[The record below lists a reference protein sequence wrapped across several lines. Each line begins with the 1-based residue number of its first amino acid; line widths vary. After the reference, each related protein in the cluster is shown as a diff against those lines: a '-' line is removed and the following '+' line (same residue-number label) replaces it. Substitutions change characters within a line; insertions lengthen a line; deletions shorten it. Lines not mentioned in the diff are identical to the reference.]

1 MMKQALY
8 FFLLIAYSSTAQN
21 QLSFI
26 NETGISG
33 SYDRGD
39 IFTHDGDLYLV
50 TKEDQRLEIQRDTG
64 TGFFLVEKTNYL
76 LSDDD
81 LIFTAVH
88 DGHLFLMFDDRIVE
102 KQLSDGS
109 ISNTHTLDEQF
120 SQTPSDLVVTDGFIH
135 IVDQSLSQVLGIARA
150 DGGAVIVPFE
160 YKNSKRVEDKYYTID
175 QGLILYD
182 LATQV
187 IDTLEHHPGLVS
199 QPRSHRFP
207 NDDRLNLLAY
217 DYDENVHY
225 RFDGIELTTFDE
237 FVPPFFDAML
247 DLGDYY
253 FLSGDDE
260 FAIIDKENYFG
271 VVEGPVGPNSSFGYI
286 QPTGMEEDVFL
297 FSFHGLDRKMLVF
310 EFESKQLYEL
320 DNQYI
325 GLILDSNAH
334 PYKEGFSFVAQDAAE
349 PFPVLGYYYVDLSRR
364 EVLYRDDFAGQP
376 LATYIEADQVLFASH
391 QSEKSYLYRQTV
403 NDSLELLQVIDH
415 SEDRGLTPFEYAYV
429 GDGIAVIQ
437 KEYELM
443 IFRDDLLQ
451 EQSGVVTSK
460 LLKKGNSLVGAYN
473 VDSTQ
478 TILFEWNISTGQ
490 WSETILEEY
499 FDLEGSFAS
508 TFGIFSDE
516 TMNSGS
522 YIDIDQKTIRSTGL
536 QEVIDIEY
544 AEDYL
549 VVIQSASQFRYN
561 YVLMTADGFTTIK
574 ESVVSEIVPRVTI
587 KKDYVIVTYLDSG
600 DWVVECWDLEGNFTH
615 NYATSKIL
623 QSSYQSFHVG
633 DDMHTFYFERNGLA
647 EVLLVKKDQRF
658 IYALEGNFENNSIK
672 NGYSTNNHYA
682 FHNDADDF
690 LHIIWFGEGRITMPL
705 ESAEHL
711 TGIFGTEDD
720 LYVMT
725 ERYAKM
731 KIYKY
736 NKISKEM
743 DEYIDSDV
751 PISQQG
757 YRINQIYRLGDRQWA
772 CIITKIDFTGNTN
785 NEIYLFDADNQTFEL
800 LADLNEHPS
809 SSNPRRFVESDD
821 RLFFVAQAP
830 TGLNDQLWNLEQG
843 TTTSVKNTTKESMG
857 KNCQVV
863 DNIIAFDHPLTM
875 IKVYDLTGKLLMSGD
890 SSTRFLD
897 ISKLPMGYLY
907 WSGIDAYD
915 HIINGMILKVD

>member
-1 MMKQALY
+1 
-8 FFLLIAYSSTAQN
+8 
-21 QLSFI
+21 
-26 NETGISG
+26 
-33 SYDRGD
+33 
-39 IFTHDGDLYLV
+39 
-50 TKEDQRLEIQRDTG
+50 
-64 TGFFLVEKTNYL
+64 
-76 LSDDD
+76 
-81 LIFTAVH
+81 
-88 DGHLFLMFDDRIVE
+88 
-102 KQLSDGS
+102 
-109 ISNTHTLDEQF
+109 
-120 SQTPSDLVVTDGFIH
+120 
-135 IVDQSLSQVLGIARA
+135 
-150 DGGAVIVPFE
+150 
-160 YKNSKRVEDKYYTID
+160 
-175 QGLILYD
+175 
-182 LATQV
+182 
-187 IDTLEHHPGLVS
+187 
-199 QPRSHRFP
+199 
-207 NDDRLNLLAY
+207 
-217 DYDENVHY
+217 
-225 RFDGIELTTFDE
+225 
-237 FVPPFFDAML
+237 
-247 DLGDYY
+247 
-253 FLSGDDE
+253 
-260 FAIIDKENYFG
+260 
-271 VVEGPVGPNSSFGYI
+271 
-286 QPTGMEEDVFL
+286 
-297 FSFHGLDRKMLVF
+297 MLVF

-376 LATYIEADQVLFASH
+376 LATYVEADQVLFASH
-391 QSEKSYLYRQTV
+391 QSEKSYLYRQSV

-415 SEDRGLTPFEYAYV
+415 SEDGGLTPFEYAYV

-437 KEYELM
+437 KEDELM

-690 LHIIWFGEGRITMPL
+690 LHIIWFGEDRITMPL

-725 ERYAKM
+725 ER
-731 KIYKY
+731 
-736 NKISKEM
+736 
-743 DEYIDSDV
+743 
-751 PISQQG
+751 
-757 YRINQIYRLGDRQWA
+757 A

-800 LADLNEHPS
+800 LADLNEHLS

-915 HIINGMILKVD
+915 QIINGMILKVD